1 MQSVHYPYKVAAVY
15 PDTET
20 AVDAVNALDAA
31 ALGDVRVF
39 RLAQDAADDLDL
51 SVEPEPGETGETTG
65 RDTAAGSGVGAVA
78 AGAAAIAKPALFLSA
93 PVIGPLIVL
102 GYGALIGGV
111 AGAVHGLRLHEKR
124 LADLV
129 KDALQAG
136 CHVVI
141 VHAPD
146 RETELR
152 VRNAIGGT
160 MAEKTVYG

>member
-1 MQSVHYPYKVAAVY
+1 MHSIHYPYKVAAVY
-15 PDTET
+15 ADAES

-51 SVEPEPGETGETTG
+51 SVEAESGEAGESIG
-65 RDTAAGSGVGAVA
+65 RNAASGGG
-78 AGAAAIAKPALFLSA
+78 AGAAEVATPSLFLSA
-93 PVIGPLIVL
+93 AVVGPLIVL
-102 GYGALIGGV
+102 GYGARIGTA
-111 AGAVHGLRLHEKR
+111 AGAVHDLRLQENR
-124 LADLV
+124 LAELV

-146 RETELR
+146 GDTEQR
-152 VRNAIGGT
+152 VRNVIGDT
-160 MAEKTVYG
+160 LEEKTVHG